1 MPISRGSIHHSI
13 REDLWALFLSLLD
26 KKSCEAAT
34 KKTILNT
41 TYKIKTFFGTSEAVL
56 FPYARTSLY
65 ALLRKLNIPKGSE
78 ILMTPFNIYP
88 MLDVIRN
95 LELKPTFID
104 INLEDFGPNYSELES
119 SLSRKPY
126 CFFLTY
132 LFGYVPNMDY
142 ILNLCKKYDVILIE
156 DISHSI
162 GSKYKNQYLGTFGY
176 ASIYSSSLTK
186 YVDSFCGSF
195 VLTNDLIFS
204 KKLISFYET
213 LSKPSIAR
221 IRKIILKTL
230 FWNISL
236 SSIGFNFFV
245 YPVLCF
251 LRTIQS
257 PLFKQI
263 TEPKVLQNKR
273 NKLMKFYFEKI
284 TNIQCKYM
292 VFYLNKLNNLLDAR
306 TYKVK
311 IIVDELKRLFS
322 IKKLHYPKKG
332 DILED
337 KYENNWQFLFAVFSR
352 SESQRLLFNKGVE
365 TGITKLPNLAESEKI
380 FLKNATTLKE
390 KFIFIPIHNN
400 INPINYKNLFK
411 VLLNNNQ
418 IKNI

>member
-26 KKSCEAAT
+26 KKSCEEASE
-34 KKTILNT
+34 KSIYNT
-41 TYKIKTFFGTSEAVL
+41 TNKIKTFFGTSDAVL

-65 ALLRKLNIPKGSE
+65 ALLSKLDIPKGSE

-88 MLDVIRN
+88 MLDVIKN

-104 INLEDFGPNYSELES
+104 INLKDFGPNYSELES
-119 SLSRKPY
+119 SLSRKPF

-142 ILNLCKKYDVILIE
+142 ILKLCKKYNVILIE

-162 GSKYKNQYLGTFGY
+162 GSKYKNRYLGTFGY

-195 VLTNDLIFS
+195 VLTNDLIIS
-204 KKLISFYET
+204 EKLRSFYET
-213 LSKPSIAR
+213 LLKPEVGR
-221 IRKIILKTL
+221 IRKIIFKTL

-236 SSIGFNFFV
+236 SSFGFNFLV

-251 LRTIQS
+251 LRNIQS

-263 TEPKVLQNKR
+263 TEPKVIQNKG

-292 VFYLNKLNNLLDAR
+292 VFYLSKLNNLLEAR
-306 TYKVK
+306 NLKVK
-311 IIVDELKRLFS
+311 IIVDELNKLFP
-322 IKKLHYPKKG
+322 IKKIYYLKNG
-332 DILED
+332 DILEE
-337 KYENNWQFLFAVFSR
+337 KFENNWQFLFAVFSR
-352 SESQRLLFNKGVE
+352 SDSQKLLFKEGIE

-400 INPINYKNLFK
+400 IKPKNYKNLFK

-418 IKNI
+418 I